1 MYGTGYGLFIRFD
14 DDPKLDRKFLGVG
27 ANVKKQDCTKFKIAN
42 LFSSKILQT
51 KNPIALLS
59 IPPQNSG

>member
-1 MYGTGYGLFIRFD
+1 
-14 DDPKLDRKFLGVG
+14 
-27 ANVKKQDCTKFKIAN
+27 VKKQDCTKFKIAN